1 MFPTSTADGWQTR
14 DIQAAARD
22 HLISLFES
30 RYPQAAE
37 TAPFDAVGAI
47 RSLPDVEVIE
57 DPHYR
62 SHGCPLDGT
71 YDPDPPLIRYRPYY
85 NRRDGFT
92 LLHEVGHHLLATDD
106 NWCLRIWPM
115 LNDVKGLASRVE
127 EDLVNA
133 FAAGVLIDTE
143 TAQDAFARGVT
154 STAIAVLY
162 ESTGASATA
171 CLVRGLREP
180 GDRLVML
187 CGRDGLTLFAASNGE
202 PYNPG
207 AGVTQPAVA
216 TAVERIGDLQGTCR
230 IDGGDGVRYRSG
242 KAFTRVR
249 FDVTV
254 RDHLV
259 FVIVEPTSI
268 DTRVQA
274 FDEWH
279 LTCTACGHSF
289 TQDASPGLCNTC
301 REPFCPRCL
310 GCDCD
315 VQAAKLCQR
324 CFITLSK
331 ARAGTGATICEDC
344 CQGPV
349 GTAQGRS

>member
-14 DIQAAARD
+14 EIQEVARD

-37 TAPFDAVGAI
+37 TASFDAVGAVEC
-47 RSLPDVEVIE
+47 LPDVEVIE

-62 SHGCPLDGT
+62 SRGCPIDGT

-92 LLHEVGHHLLATDD
+92 LLHELGHHLLATDD
-106 NWCLRIWPM
+106 TWCLRVWPM
-115 LNDVKGLASRVE
+115 LNEVKGLASRVE

-133 FAAGVLIDTE
+133 FAAGVLIGADI
-143 TAQDAFARGVT
+143 ALDAFAEGVT
-154 STAIAVLY
+154 SAAIAGLY
-162 ESTGASATA
+162 ESTGASAAA
-171 CLVRGLREP
+171 CLVRGLRET

-216 TAVERIGDLQGTCR
+216 QAVTRIGGLEGTRR

-254 RDHLV
+254 RDQLV
-259 FVIVEPTSI
+259 FVIVEPTAI

-279 LTCTACGHSF
+279 LTCPACGHSF
-289 TQDASPGLCNTC
+289 TQDASTGLCATC
-301 REPFCPRCL
+301 REPLCPRCR
-310 GCDCD
+310 GCDCEGR
-315 VQAAKLCQR
+315 AATYCQR
-324 CFITLSK
+324 CFITLPT
-331 ARAGTGATICEDC
+331 ARAGTGATLCEDC
-344 CQGPV
+344 E
-349 GTAQGRS
+349 